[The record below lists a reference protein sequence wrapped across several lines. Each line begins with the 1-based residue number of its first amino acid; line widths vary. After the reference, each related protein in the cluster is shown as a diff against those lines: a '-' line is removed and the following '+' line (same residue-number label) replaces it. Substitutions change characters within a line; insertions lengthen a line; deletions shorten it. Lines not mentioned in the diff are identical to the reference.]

1 MRHARLS
8 VLALILA
15 SAAALPAGA
24 QEQTA
29 DATPAPAVPVPAA
42 LTAEEMP
49 PIPLA
54 LVDDVR
60 PYLEA
65 RGAGFAGWDP
75 KTRAVLVGT
84 RFANVSQLHR
94 VAMPMGARTQIS
106 FEAETVRGS
115 YAPVKGDVI
124 VVSKDKGG
132 DEYFQLHTLKDGRLT
147 LLTDGKSRNQIN
159 AWSHDG
165 TLIGYSSTG
174 RNGVDSDLYVMDPR
188 DPKTARMVH
197 ESKGGGWAIAGF
209 SPDNS
214 AAYVAD
220 YRSVE
225 DSDLYRLDLAT
236 GAMTPIGDP
245 KAKIAYGGLDIA
257 PDGTL
262 WVTSDQGSDFQ
273 QLGRLDPV
281 SGRFTPVSRE
291 KWDVD
296 GFDLSDDGKT
306 IVYEVNEAGSD
317 RMRILDIATGKVTR
331 VDALPA
337 GQIGGLQFA
346 PWGEIGFSFSSAK
359 SASDVWSLD
368 PKTMQLT
375 RWTQSETGGLD
386 PSVNV
391 EPRIVTTKSFD
402 GLEVSGLLYL
412 PDPARFPGKR
422 PLIVDVHGGP
432 EGQSTAGF
440 MGSDNY
446 YLNELGV
453 GIFFPN
459 VRGSTGFGKTF
470 VSLDNGPFRRED
482 SVKDMAA
489 LIDAVAA
496 DPAVDAARVGLTG
509 GSYGGYMCYAAAVQ
523 MKDKLTAT
531 TCIVAISNFVS
542 FLENT
547 NPYRQ
552 DLRRVEY
559 GDERD
564 PAQRAKLTEIS
575 PLTRVSEITKPMFVI
590 TGANDPRVPKSEA
603 DQMVAAIRAN
613 GGEAWHLVAA
623 DEGHG
628 FRKKANADY
637 AFLAQ
642 LVFWKRYLLGE

>member
-1 MRHARLS
+1 MRHARLFALL
-8 VLALILA
+8 LATV
-15 SAAALPAGA
+15 ALPVGA
-24 QEQTA
+24 QEA
-29 DATPAPAVPVPAA
+29 PAAPETPAVPLPAA

-49 PIPLA
+49 PVPLA
-54 LVDDVR
+54 LAEQAR

-75 KTRAVLVGT
+75 NTRAVLIST

-106 FEAETVRGS
+106 FEAEPVRGS

-124 VVSKDKGG
+124 VAMKDRGG
-132 DEYFQLHTLKDGRLT
+132 DEYYQLYTLKDGRLA
-147 LLTDGKSRNQIN
+147 LLTDGKSRNSMN
-159 AWSHDG
+159 AWSNDG
-165 TLIGYSSTG
+165 QLLGFTSTR
-174 RNGVDSDLYVMDPR
+174 RNGVDADIYVMDPR
-188 DPKTARMVH
+188 DPASVRMVH
-197 ESKGGGWAIAGF
+197 ESKGGGWALVGF
-209 SPDNS
+209 APDKRT
-214 AAYVAD
+214 AYLAD
-220 YRSVE
+220 FRSVQ
-225 DSDLYRLDLAT
+225 DADLYTLDLAS

-245 KAKIAYGGLDIA
+245 AAEVSFSGFKVG
-257 PDGTL
+257 PEGTI
-262 WVTSDQGSDFQ
+262 WATSDIGSDFQ
-273 QLGRLDPV
+273 QLGRLDPAT
-281 SGRFTPVSRE
+281 GGFTPVSRE

-296 GFDLSDDGKT
+296 GFDLSADGKT
-306 IVYEVNEAGSD
+306 IAYVVNEAGFD
-317 RMRILDIATGKVTR
+317 RLRLLDVASGKVTR
-331 VDALPA
+331 VDSLPA
-337 GQIGGLQFA
+337 GDIGGLEIA
-346 PWGEIGFSFSSAK
+346 PWGEIGFSLNSAK
-359 SASDVWSLD
+359 SAADVWSLD

-402 GLEVSGLLYL
+402 GLEVSGLLYQ
-412 PDPARFPGKR
+412 PDPAKFPGKR
-422 PLIVDVHGGP
+422 PLIVNVHGGP

-440 MGSDNY
+440 MGRLNF
-446 YLNELGV
+446 YLNELGIGV
-453 GIFFPN
+453 FFPN
-459 VRGSTGFGKTF
+459 VRGSTGYGKTF
-470 VSLDNGPFRRED
+470 VSLDNGPFKRED

-489 LIDAVAA
+489 LIDAVRA
-496 DPAVDAARVGLTG
+496 DPAVDPARVGLTG

-523 MKDKLTAT
+523 LKDKIAAT
-531 TCIVAISNFVS
+531 QCTVAISNFVS

-564 PAQRAKLTEIS
+564 PVQRAKLTEIS
-575 PLTRVSEITKPMFVI
+575 PLTRVNEITKPMFVI

-628 FRKKANADY
+628 FAKKANSDY

-642 LVFWKRYLLGE
+642 LMFWQEHLLGE